1 MFILEKQE
9 HEVYAKKKEKK
20 SQNFTTQR
28 KLSTVTYI
36 FVILN
41 VF

>member
-1 MFILEKQE
+1 MKYMQ
-9 HEVYAKKKEKK
+9 KKKKK

-28 KLSTVTYI
+28 KLSTVIYI